1 MEKSKVNGLK
11 ENISEILELPK
22 DIILDLPRITVLGNL
37 ELRIEN
43 HKGIIEY
50 SNEKIRIK
58 IKNGILKLIGT
69 NLLIKTI
76 ISEEIIV
83 TGNIFSIDFDN
94 RGV

>member
-1 MEKSKVNGLK
+1 MEKSRVNGIK

-37 ELRIEN
+37 EFRIEN

-58 IKNGILKLIGT
+58 IKNGIIKLIGA

-83 TGNIFSIDFDN
+83 TGNILSIDFDN